1 MSSYSFVTFLQKKQ
15 QKVYHIFGC
24 IKKKSYL
31 CTRYITFKTMKRII
45 PILMALIATATPATS
60 QDSKTVKIKVIE
72 TSDVHGH
79 FFPWD
84 FMEGKPLKGTLA
96 RANTYINKERQK
108 YGNNL
113 LLIDNGDILQGQPC
127 IYWSNYVMPENENLA
142 AQVINYM
149 KYDAET
155 VGNHDIEPGHKVYDK
170 WIREV
175 RCPLLGANIVKE
187 EYKNGKANPTH
198 IYTGLR
204 PYSTHYVDGVKI
216 CIIGMLTPAIPN
228 WLNKSI
234 WKGLEFEEM
243 TSCAKKWI
251 KYIKETERPDLIFG
265 LFHSGLDGGI
275 NTPDYEENATA
286 SVAREV
292 PGFDVIFFGHD
303 HQVHNEWITNK
314 EGQQVL
320 CIDPS
325 CYVKNVAE
333 AEITLSFN
341 KGKLTKKEING
352 NIVNV
357 LDEEIDQQML
367 NHFQT
372 QIDNVKAYVD
382 RKIGRF
388 EHPVYSRE
396 GFFGNSA
403 FTDLIHNLQLTI
415 SKADISF
422 NAPLAFDNVIKAG
435 DVTQADMFKLYRFE
449 NLMFV
454 LRMTGEEIRKHLE
467 FSYSM
472 WANTMTS
479 ANDHALLLNDD
490 SKEDQQRTGFQYYT
504 FNFDSAAGVDYEV
517 DLTKPDGQKVKILQ
531 LSNGQPFDEKKWYKV
546 VMNSYRANGGGELL
560 TRGAGIPKDSLE
572 SRVIWHT
579 DMDQRHYLTEEIMR
593 QGTIDPQPNHN
604 WRFVPEDW
612 VKPALERDR
621 KQLFGE

>member
-1 MSSYSFVTFLQKKQ
+1 MKTAIISTIIASTLTLSVQAQ
-15 QKVYHIFGC
+15 Q
-24 IKKKSYL
+24 
-31 CTRYITFKTMKRII
+31 T
-45 PILMALIATATPATS
+45 
-60 QDSKTVKIKVIE
+60 SKTVTLKVIE

-84 FMEGKPLKGTLA
+84 FMENHPIEGTLT
-96 RANTYINKERQK
+96 RANTYINRERQK

-142 AQVINYM
+142 AQVVNYM

-175 RCPLLGANIVKE
+175 RCPILGANIVKD
-187 EYKNGKANPTH
+187 EYKNSEANPSH
-198 IYTGLR
+198 IYTGIQ
-204 PYSTHYVDGVKI
+204 PYSTHYIDGVKI

-251 KYIKETERPDLIFG
+251 KYIKDVERPDLIFG
-265 LFHSGLDGGI
+265 LFHSGLNGGI
-275 NTPDYEENATA
+275 KTADYEEDATE
-286 SVAREV
+286 SVAKEV

-303 HQVHNEWITNK
+303 HQVHNDYVINK
-314 EGQQVL
+314 EGQRVL

-333 AEITLSFN
+333 AEISLTYE

-352 NIVNV
+352 NIINV
-357 LDEEIDQQML
+357 TNEAIDQQML
-367 NHFQT
+367 DHFQP
-372 QIDNVKAYVD
+372 QIDEVMSYVN

-388 EHPVYSRE
+388 EHPIYSRE

-403 FTDLIHNLQLTI
+403 FTDLIHNLQLQI

-422 NAPLAFDNVIKAG
+422 NAPLAFNNVIKAG

-467 FSYSM
+467 FSYDM
-472 WANTMTS
+472 WTNTMTS
-479 ANDHALLLNDD
+479 PDDHALRLNDN

-504 FNFDSAAGVDYEV
+504 FNFDSAAGIDYEV
-517 DLTKPDGQKVKILQ
+517 DLTKPDGQKVRIIQ
-531 LSNGQPFDEKKWYKV
+531 MSNGEPFDEHKWYKV

-560 TRGAGIPKDSLE
+560 TRGAGIPQDSLE
-572 SRVIWHT
+572 NRVIWHT
-579 DMDQRHYLTEEIMR
+579 DMDQRHYLTEEIQR
-593 QGTIDPQPNHN
+593 QGTINPQPNKN
-604 WRFVPEDW
+604 WRFVPEAW

>member
-1 MSSYSFVTFLQKKQ
+1 MEFGDFCCTFAEELNR
-15 QKVYHIFGC
+15 
-24 IKKKSYL
+24 IKKM
-31 CTRYITFKTMKRII
+31 KTAII
-45 PILMALIATATPATS
+45 STIIASTLTLSVQAQQT
-60 QDSKTVKIKVIE
+60 SKTVTLKVIE

-84 FMEGKPLKGTLA
+84 FMENHPIEGTLT
-96 RANTYINKERQK
+96 RANTYINRERQK

-142 AQVINYM
+142 AQVVNYM

-175 RCPLLGANIVKE
+175 RCPILGANIVKD
-187 EYKNGKANPTH
+187 EYKNSEANPSH
-198 IYTGLR
+198 IYTGIQ
-204 PYSTHYVDGVKI
+204 PYSTHYIDGVKI

-251 KYIKETERPDLIFG
+251 KYIKDVERPDLIFG
-265 LFHSGLDGGI
+265 LFHSGLNGGI
-275 NTPDYEENATA
+275 KTADYEEDATE
-286 SVAREV
+286 SVAKEV

-303 HQVHNEWITNK
+303 HQVHNDYVINK
-314 EGQQVL
+314 EGQRVL

-333 AEITLSFN
+333 AEISLTYE

-352 NIVNV
+352 NIINV
-357 LDEEIDQQML
+357 TNEAIDQQML
-367 NHFQT
+367 DHFQP
-372 QIDNVKAYVD
+372 QIDEVMSYVN

-388 EHPVYSRE
+388 EHPIYSRE

-403 FTDLIHNLQLTI
+403 FTDLIHNLQLQI

-422 NAPLAFDNVIKAG
+422 NAPLAFNNVIKAG

-467 FSYSM
+467 FSYDM
-472 WANTMTS
+472 WTNTMTS
-479 ANDHALLLNDD
+479 PDDHALRLNDN

-504 FNFDSAAGVDYEV
+504 FNFDSAAGIDYEV
-517 DLTKPDGQKVKILQ
+517 DLTKPDGQKVRIIQ
-531 LSNGQPFDEKKWYKV
+531 MSNGEPFDEHKWYKV

-560 TRGAGIPKDSLE
+560 TRGAGIPQDSLE
-572 SRVIWHT
+572 NRVIWHT
-579 DMDQRHYLTEEIMR
+579 DMDQRHYLTEEIQR
-593 QGTIDPQPNHN
+593 QGTINPQPNKN
-604 WRFVPEDW
+604 WRFVPETW